1 MPRERGGLSCRSLQQ
16 TASSSGSRVGADIH
30 SPNMLNV
37 SAQGELRPWS
47 DMHNRK
53 DLQLCRQV
61 FDALTYAL
69 AELDD
74 PIIDELVLASVVP
87 APSAARLQVTLV
99 PSHEDIDP
107 DDALAR
113 VRDVADELR
122 EEVAAEVTRK
132 RAPELVF
139 RIGRRDEL
147 QT

>member
-1 MPRERGGLSCRSLQQ
+1 
-16 TASSSGSRVGADIH
+16 
-30 SPNMLNV
+30 
-37 SAQGELRPWS
+37 
-47 DMHNRK
+47 MHNRK

-74 PIIDELVLASVVP
+74 PIIDDLVLASVVP

-99 PSHEDIDP
+99 PSRDGIDP

-139 RIGRRDEL
+139 RIGYRDEL
-147 QT
+147 S